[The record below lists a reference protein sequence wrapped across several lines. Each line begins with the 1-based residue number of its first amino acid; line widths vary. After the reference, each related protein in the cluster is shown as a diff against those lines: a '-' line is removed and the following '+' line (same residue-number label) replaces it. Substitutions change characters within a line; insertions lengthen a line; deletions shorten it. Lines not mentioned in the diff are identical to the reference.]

1 MAVKVEAVICTHCGG
16 TRFREDKVMELDN
29 TVMIRKGMSIPAQ
42 PLHVSYQYVC
52 IGCNNVLDEEFT
64 HGHVTVR

>member
-1 MAVKVEAVICTHCGG
+1 MAGKAEAVICTHCGG
-16 TRFREDKVMELDN
+16 KLFREDKVMELDN

-52 IGCNNVLDEEFT
+52 IGCNTVLDEEFT
-64 HGHVTVR
+64 HGHVSAH